1 MPLFSWGRD
10 LGHNMTHMAT
20 QQTLTDLAAT
30 QCILIAEDQPD
41 VSEALRLLLKGAGY
55 KTEWANS
62 PARVLQAVGERTF
75 DAVLLDL
82 NYARDTTSGEEGL
95 DLITRLR
102 AVDAILPLVVMTA
115 WSTVDLAVQAM
126 RLGAN
131 DFIQKPWENAR
142 LLSLLR
148 KQISLAAE
156 ARKESHRLR
165 LERHD
170 AEEAREIQRSLLP
183 TELPQMHGVEISADW
198 LPARG
203 VGGDYFDVLK
213 FSETRL
219 GFCIADVAGKGMPA
233 ALLMS
238 NLQATV
244 RAFAT
249 PERSPHKLCEKVNAI
264 LCKNQVPGRFV
275 TFFYGVLD
283 AGAKS
288 LAYCNAGHNAPILHR
303 RDGSFM
309 RLEDGG
315 PVLGE
320 FTDQTYDEG
329 ASPLTS
335 GDRLLLFTDG
345 VSEARSA
352 EGDEFGEQRLLKVLA
367 AHHDLGALELRR
379 RLLQDVHE
387 FSERPLHDDA
397 TLLVLAAL

>member
-1 MPLFSWGRD
+1 
-10 LGHNMTHMAT
+10 MTDASSQIAPVNQAST
-20 QQTLTDLAAT
+20 G
-30 QCILIAEDQPD
+30 CILIAEDQPD

-62 PARVLQAVGERTF
+62 PVRVVQAIEQRSF

-102 AVDAILPLVVMTA
+102 GVDAILPLVVMTA

-131 DFIQKPWENAR
+131 DFIEKPWNNSR
-142 LLSLLR
+142 LIALLH
-148 KQISLAAE
+148 KQIGLAGD
-156 ARKESHRLR
+156 ARKESDRLR
-165 LERHD
+165 TERFD
-170 AEEAREIQRSLLP
+170 ADEAREIQRSLLP
-183 TELPQMHGVEISADW
+183 TELPQITGIEISADW

-203 VGGDYFDVLK
+203 VGGDYFDVIKL
-213 FSETRL
+213 SETRL
-219 GFCIADVAGKGMPA
+219 AFCIADVAGKGMPA

-249 PERSPHKLCEKVNAI
+249 PERAPRELCEKVNSI
-264 LCKNQVPGRFV
+264 LCKNQLPGRFI
-275 TFFYGVLD
+275 TFFYGILNTKGD
-283 AGAKS
+283 TKGES
-288 LAYCNAGHNAPILHR
+288 LVYCNAGHNAPILQQSQ
-303 RDGSFM
+303 GPVL
-309 RLEDGG
+309 RLEEGG
-315 PVLGE
+315 PVLAE
-320 FTDQTYDEG
+320 FPGQAYEQG
-329 ASPLTS
+329 AAPLRA

-352 EGDEFGEQRLLKVLA
+352 QDDEFGEQRLLEVMS
-367 AHHDLGALELRR
+367 AHRRLSALDLRR
-379 RLLQDVHE
+379 KLLQNVHE

-397 TLLVLAAL
+397 TLLVLAVL

>member
-1 MPLFSWGRD
+1 MSD
-10 LGHNMTHMAT
+10 TAEKHSII
-20 QQTLTDLAAT
+20 DSAAT

-41 VSEALRLLLKGAGY
+41 VSEALRLLLKGAGF

-62 PARVLQAVGERTF
+62 PARVLQIVEQRSF

-102 AVDAILPLVVMTA
+102 AIDPILPLVVMTA

-142 LLSLLR
+142 LLALLR
-148 KQISLAAE
+148 KQISLAADG
-156 ARKESHRLR
+156 RRESDRLR

-183 TELPQMHGVEISADW
+183 TELPQIPGVEISADW

-203 VGGDYFDVLK
+203 VSGDYFDVLK
-213 FSETRL
+213 FSDTRV
-219 GFCIADVAGKGMPA
+219 GFCIADVAGKGMAA

-249 PERSPHKLCEKVNAI
+249 PDRAPRELCEKVNGI
-264 LCKNQVPGRFV
+264 LCKNQVPGRFI

-283 AGAKS
+283 ARGKS

-315 PVLGE
+315 PVLAE
-320 FTDQTYDEG
+320 FPGQAYAQG
-329 ASPLTS
+329 AAPVAA

-352 EGDEFGEQRLLKVLA
+352 DGDEFGEERLLKVLA
-367 AHHDLGALELRR
+367 AHRGLGALELRR
-379 RLLQDVHE
+379 KLLQDVHE

-397 TLLVLAAL
+397 TLLVLASL

>member
-1 MPLFSWGRD
+1 
-10 LGHNMTHMAT
+10 MADMDT
-20 QQTLTDLAAT
+20 QQTLVDEAAT

-62 PARVLQAVGERTF
+62 PARVLQLIEERALDQFTF
-75 DAVLLDL
+75 DAVLVDL

-95 DLITRLR
+95 ELITRLR
-102 AVDAILPLVVMTA
+102 SLDPILPLVVMTA

-131 DFIQKPWENAR
+131 DFIQKPWDNAR
-142 LLSLLR
+142 VIALLR
-148 KQISLAAE
+148 KQIGLAAE
-156 ARKESHRLR
+156 ARRESARLR
-165 LERHD
+165 QDRND

-183 TELPQMHGVEISADW
+183 TEIPQIPGVEISADW

-203 VGGDYFDVLK
+203 VSGDYFDVMK
-213 FSETRL
+213 FSETRI
-219 GFCIADVAGKGMPA
+219 GFCIADVSGKGMAA

-238 NLQATV
+238 NLQAMV

-249 PERSPHKLCEKVNAI
+249 PDRSPRELCEKVNGV
-264 LCKNQVPGRFV
+264 LCKNQVAGKFV

-283 AGAKS
+283 ASAKS
-288 LAYCNAGHNAPILHR
+288 LAFCNAGHNPPILQR
-303 RDGSFM
+303 TDGSFE

-315 PVLGE
+315 PVLAEFPGLAYAQGE
-320 FTDQTYDEG
+320 V
-329 ASPLTS
+329 SLIS
-335 GDRLLLFTDG
+335 RDRLLLYTDG

-352 EGDEFGEQRLLKVLA
+352 SGEEFGEQRLLALLA
-367 AHHDLGALELRR
+367 AHRNLGALDLRR
-379 RLLQDVHE
+379 QLLQDVHE

-397 TLLVLAAL
+397 TLLVIAAK

>member
-1 MPLFSWGRD
+1 
-10 LGHNMTHMAT
+10 MAT
-20 QQTLTDLAAT
+20 PQTLMDPTAT
-30 QCILIAEDQPD
+30 RCILIAEDQPD

-62 PARVLQAVGERTF
+62 PARVLQTIEKNGF

-102 AVDAILPLVVMTA
+102 AIDPILPLVVMTA

-156 ARKESHRLR
+156 ARKENDRLR
-165 LERHD
+165 TERHD

-183 TELPQMHGVEISADW
+183 TELPQICGVEISADW

-213 FSETRL
+213 FSDTRL

-249 PERSPHKLCEKVNAI
+249 PDRSPRKLCEKVNGV
-264 LCKNQVPGRFV
+264 LCKNQLAGKFV

-288 LAYCNAGHNAPILHR
+288 LFYCNAGHNAPILHR
-303 RDGSFM
+303 RDGSFL

-315 PVLGE
+315 PVLAE
-320 FTDQTYDEG
+320 FHDQTYAEG
-329 ASPLTS
+329 AAPLAS

-352 EGDEFGEQRLLKVLA
+352 EGDEFGEERLLKVLA
-367 AHHDLGALELRR
+367 EHRDLGALELRR

>member
-1 MPLFSWGRD
+1 MD
-10 LGHNMTHMAT
+10 AT
-20 QQTLTDLAAT
+20 TT
-30 QCILIAEDQPD
+30 QRILIAEDQPD

-62 PARVLQAVGERTF
+62 PASVLQTIREGRF

-95 DLITRLR
+95 ELITRLR
-102 AVDAILPLVVMTA
+102 ALDAILPLVVMTA

-156 ARKESHRLR
+156 ARKESDRLR
-165 LERHD
+165 QERHD

-183 TELPQMHGVEISADW
+183 TELPQIPRVEISADW

-213 FSETRL
+213 FSDTRL

-249 PERSPHKLCEKVNAI
+249 PDRSPSKLCEKVNAI
-264 LCKNQVPGRFV
+264 LCKNQVAGRFV

-283 AGAKS
+283 AGART

-303 RDGSFM
+303 HDGSVL

-315 PVLGE
+315 PVLAE
-320 FTDQTYDEG
+320 FNEQTYAEG
-329 ASPLTS
+329 AIPVAS

-352 EGDEFGEQRLLKVLA
+352 EGDEFGEERLLKVLA
-367 AHHDLGALELRR
+367 AYRDLGALELRR
-379 RLLQDVHE
+379 KLLQDVHE

>member
-1 MPLFSWGRD
+1 MS
-10 LGHNMTHMAT
+10 
-20 QQTLTDLAAT
+20 DLAEHHITSDEATT

-41 VSEALRLLLKGAGY
+41 VSEALRLLLKGAGF

-62 PARVLQAVGERTF
+62 PARVLQAVGERSF

-95 DLITRLR
+95 DLITRVR
-102 AVDAILPLVVMTA
+102 TTHPILPLLVMTA

-142 LLSLLR
+142 LLALLR

-156 ARKESHRLR
+156 ARKESDRLR
-165 LERHD
+165 RERRD

-183 TELPQMHGVEISADW
+183 TELPQIPGVEISADW

-203 VGGDYFDVLK
+203 VSGDYFDVLK
-213 FSETRL
+213 FSEARIA
-219 GFCIADVAGKGMPA
+219 FCIADVAGKGMAA

-249 PERSPHKLCEKVNAI
+249 PDRAPRELCEKVNDI
-264 LCKNQVPGRFV
+264 LCKNPVAGRFT

-283 AGAKS
+283 ARTNS
-288 LAYCNAGHNAPILHR
+288 LAYCNAGHNPPILHR
-303 RDGSFM
+303 SDGSFL
-309 RLEDGG
+309 RLEEGG
-315 PVLGE
+315 PVLAE
-320 FTDQTYDEG
+320 FPGQAYAQG
-329 ASPLTS
+329 IAPLSS

-345 VSEARSA
+345 VSEARSTD
-352 EGDEFGEQRLLKVLA
+352 GNEFGEARLLKLLA
-367 AHHDLGALELRR
+367 AHRGLGALDLRR
-379 RLLQDVHE
+379 RLIQDVHE
-387 FSERPLHDDA
+387 FSEQPLHDDA
-397 TLLVLAAL
+397 TLLVLASL

>member
-1 MPLFSWGRD
+1 MRTMSDVPEK
-10 LGHNMTHMAT
+10 
-20 QQTLTDLAAT
+20 QTVVDQAPT

-41 VSEALRLLLKGAGY
+41 VSEALRLLLKGAGF

-62 PARVLQAVGERTF
+62 PARVLQTVGQRSF
-75 DAVLLDL
+75 DAILLDL

-102 AVDAILPLVVMTA
+102 AIDPIMPLVVMTA

-131 DFIQKPWENAR
+131 DFIQKPWDNAR
-142 LLSLLR
+142 VIALLR

-156 ARKESHRLR
+156 ARKESDRLR
-165 LERHD
+165 LERRD
-170 AEEAREIQRSLLP
+170 AEEAREIQRSLLH
-183 TELPQMHGVEISADW
+183 TELPQIPGVEISADW

-203 VGGDYFDVLK
+203 VSGDYFDVLK
-213 FSETRL
+213 FSETRI
-219 GFCIADVAGKGMPA
+219 GFCIADVAGKGMAA

-249 PERSPHKLCEKVNAI
+249 PDRSPRELCEKVNGI
-264 LCKNQVPGRFV
+264 LCKNPVAGRFI

-283 AGAKS
+283 ARAKS
-288 LAYCNAGHNAPILHR
+288 LAFCNAGHNAPILHR
-303 RDGSFM
+303 RDGSFL

-315 PVLGE
+315 PVLAE
-320 FTDQTYDEG
+320 FTGQAYEQGDT
-329 ASPLTS
+329 AVAS

-352 EGDEFGEQRLLKVLA
+352 EGDEFGEQRLLEVMA
-367 AHHDLGALELRR
+367 AHRGLGALDLRR
-379 RLLQDVHE
+379 RLIQDVHE

-397 TLLVLAAL
+397 TLLVLATL

>member
-1 MPLFSWGRD
+1 MPLFPLRD
-10 LGHNMTHMAT
+10 LGGQNMTDMAT
-20 QQTLTDLAAT
+20 QQTLMDQAAT
-30 QCILIAEDQPD
+30 QSILIAEDQPD

-62 PARVLQAVGERTF
+62 PARVLQIIEQRSF

-102 AVDAILPLVVMTA
+102 AIDPILPLVVMTA

-156 ARKESHRLR
+156 ARKESDRLR

-183 TELPQMHGVEISADW
+183 TDLPQIPGVEISADW

-219 GFCIADVAGKGMPA
+219 GFCIADVAGKGMSA

-249 PERSPHKLCEKVNAI
+249 PDRSPRELCEKVNAI
-264 LCKNQVPGRFV
+264 LCKNQVAGRFI

-283 AGAKS
+283 ARAKS

-303 RDGSFM
+303 GNGTFS

-315 PVLGE
+315 PVLAE
-320 FTDQTYDEG
+320 FPGQTYAQG
-329 ASPLTS
+329 TMPLAT

-352 EGDEFGEQRLLKVLA
+352 DGDEFGERRLLEVMA
-367 AHHDLGALELRR
+367 AHRDLGALELRR
-379 RLLQDVHE
+379 KLLQDVHE

-397 TLLVLAAL
+397 TLLVFATM